1 MVGGPGARRGTPAE
15 LTTAVRASY
24 DAAAGGWA
32 SGPGP
37 MYERLAAAL
46 IAAAPVPLAGIRVLD
61 LGAGTGA
68 AGRAALA
75 AGAGQVVAADLAVG
89 MLRAAGPALHPV
101 AADAAALPFRAG
113 SFDLVTAAFC
123 LNHLPDPAAAL
134 AEARRVGAAL
144 AASTFASGW
153 THPAKD
159 AVDAALR
166 PFGYREPPGTPAS
179 AWTRTGWPGG
189 RRRPLQPGAAAHRHR
204 AGRWSPR
211 PSWPPGGWAWPSS
224 PRSCAAWTPR
234 PGPRPGG
241 RPSVPSRR
249 RPARRARARRRWPC
263 RWRWSRRADRV
274 TGPLPASGPA
284 AGPRPS
290 AGRPHTGRPRRPA
303 GRPGRR
309 PGPARLAGRS
319 RRPAHRST
327 TRPRSTPTGP
337 ARPGRRPRRRGL
349 PAAAARAAPGA

>member
-37 MYERLAAAL
+37 MYDRLAAAL
-46 IAAAPVPLAGIRVLD
+46 IAAAPVPLAGRRVLD

-75 AGAGQVVAADLAVG
+75 AGAAQVVAADLAVG

-113 SFDLVTAAFC
+113 SFDLVAAAFC
-123 LNHLPDPAAAL
+123 LNHLLDPAAAL

-144 AASTFASGW
+144 AASTFAAGW

-166 PFGYREPPGTPAS
+166 PFGYREP
-179 AWTRTGWPGG
+179 AWHACLSLDADRLVRAV
-189 RRRPLQPGAAAHRHR
+189 RRRPAPASPAAGAHRHR
-204 AGRWSPR
+204 AGRAGH
-211 PSWPPGGWAWPSS
+211 PGRA
-224 PRSCAAWTPR
+224 
-234 PGPRPGG
+234 G
-241 RPSVPSRR
+241 R
-249 RPARRARARRRWPC
+249 
-263 RWRWSRRADRV
+263 
-274 TGPLPASGPA
+274 LA
-284 AGPRPS
+284 AGPGSVRPVP
-290 AGRPHTGRPRRPA
+290 AQPGR
-303 GRPGRR
+303 RPGRR
-309 PGPARLAGRS
+309 PGGQPS
-319 RRPAHRST
+319 RAV
-327 TRPRSTPTGP
+327 
-337 ARPGRRPRRRGL
+337 AQAACQ
-349 PAAAARAAPGA
+349 AAAGPRPLTVSMALVTAC